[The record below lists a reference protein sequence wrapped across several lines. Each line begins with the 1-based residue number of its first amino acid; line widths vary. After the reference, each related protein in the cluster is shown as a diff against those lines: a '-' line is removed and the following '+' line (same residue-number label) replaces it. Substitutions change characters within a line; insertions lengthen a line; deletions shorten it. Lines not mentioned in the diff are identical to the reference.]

1 MKPSQYIIHH
11 NDYNHFNDPKNED
24 SLTAVEKD
32 YLYRVNR
39 GKVNP
44 GVEKRYVQVKKQ
56 RKYFQI
62 LKELSKKYGYDVY
75 DEVPTY
81 T

>member
-24 SLTAVEKD
+24 NLTAVEKD

>member
-1 MKPSQYIIHH
+1 
-11 NDYNHFNDPKNED
+11 
-24 SLTAVEKD
+24 LTAAEKD

-44 GVEKRYVQVKKQ
+44 GVEKRYVQIKKQ
-56 RKYFQI
+56 RRYFQI

-75 DEVPTY
+75 TNRM
-81 T
+81 

>member
-1 MKPSQYIIHH
+1 LKPSQYNIHH
-11 NDYNHFNDPKNED
+11 NDYNYFNDPKNED
-24 SLTAVEKD
+24 SLTAAEKD
-32 YLYRVNR
+32 YLHRINR

-44 GVEKRYVQVKKQ
+44 GVEKRYVQIKKQ
-56 RKYFQI
+56 RRYFQI